1 MLKAAFPTSALPKA
15 GRSPRYVL
23 LLLLAGHRMKTAGS
37 PYAELVI
44 ATAKC
49 LLMRLCPSE
58 MKAFLATLHPDGNLA
73 PRIALLRACS
83 PVKGVC
89 TATLPSVRCMHG
101 RSRPMGLRERGR

>member
-1 MLKAAFPTSALPKA
+1 M
-15 GRSPRYVL
+15 L